1 MVASVSVFEEMFG
14 VANALISYEILH
26 EFERGYYPNKTEKN
40 EVAIVKSAAN
50 AEEEESEK

>member
-1 MVASVSVFEEMFG
+1 MFG
-14 VANALISYEILH
+14 VANALISSEILH